1 MIPDRRPDGEWVDW
15 LRSLPRE
22 SPAEQS
28 MAAEALRDA
37 ERGLYVPHG
46 GIVHHVTEE
55 SRH

>member
-1 MIPDRRPDGEWVDW
+1 MIPDRRPDGEWADW